1 MKMNPGQSQWA
12 QQLAGTREDQC
23 KHDSRLLAC
32 SCSQWTRCKR
42 NWTMW
47 ILSLLVCSDP
57 TTYIVFLGWDCI
69 FFSYRNTE
77 WMKQIIKSFF
87 LFCTLEETWKHLMPG
102 NFWCVVIT
110 CFIFQKYQ
118 QSGFPVTDLHEF
130 LKDCGN
136 VCYRK
141 EQASMPSICCCRRL
155 VGCFWWE
162 LFSEVH
168 QLASH
173 YKVEL
178 RKCWSTQSSAH
189 GVLGLYYPSRV
200 LLGVRS
206 LVCLWWRGAFLSL
219 NTP

>member
-1 MKMNPGQSQWA
+1 MNF
-12 QQLAGTREDQC
+12 
-23 KHDSRLLAC
+23 
-32 SCSQWTRCKR
+32 
-42 NWTMW
+42 M
-47 ILSLLVCSDP
+47 SLLVCSGP
-57 TTYIVFLGWDCI
+57 TACMVCLGWDCI
-69 FFSYRNTE
+69 FFLIDILNE
-77 WMKQIIKSFF
+77 WKKSLNHFF
-87 LFCTLEETWKHLMPG
+87 DFCTLEETWKNLMPS
-102 NFWCVVIT
+102 NFWCVVIA

-136 VCYRK
+136 VSYRK

-155 VGCFWWE
+155 VGCFWWM

-173 YKVEL
+173 YEVEL
-178 RKCWSTQSSAH
+178 HRCWSTQNSAH
-189 GVLGLYYPSRV
+189 GVLGLCYPSRV

-206 LVCLWWRGAFLSL
+206 SVCLWWRGTFLSL